1 MGERDPAALD
11 AIDDGS
17 TSAFPV
23 RLTRRFIERAS
34 GVGLAIPN
42 VRSSA
47 EAALLDRIN
56 ERFPSLSA
64 ADGWKLAFGRELNA
78 SDDRRHF
85 AESGRGLPVL
95 EGKQIEPFRVNVEA
109 CRHRIAESVA
119 ARLLGEAAYK
129 RPRLAYREVAGA
141 TNRLTLIAAIVP
153 GDVVTTHSLFCLKTT
168 VRVIE
173 QSFLCG
179 VLNSFVANFLVRLFV
194 TTHVTAT
201 VMGRLRAPRL
211 AMDDPLFQEIAGLSD
226 RLSGRY
232 KTVEAGQSRFVEA
245 GLQRGPRRGSRAG
258 VPETRLQW
266 NHNYARL
273 QALVA
278 HAYELDE
285 PAFAHVLST
294 FPLVD
299 AGTKDEAMRHFQ
311 DGIRGSGLGAGGW

>member
-1 MGERDPAALD
+1 
-11 AIDDGS
+11 
-17 TSAFPV
+17 
-23 RLTRRFIERAS
+23 
-34 GVGLAIPN
+34 VGLAIPN

-226 RLSGRY
+226 RLSAVVEAGLQTRLHEKIVHAGRSE
-232 KTVEAGQSRFVEA
+232 TEEAGQSRFVEA
-245 GLQRGPRRGSRAG
+245 GLQRGPRRGAGVPSAASALGWPSRAG